1 MVIQNRIGLTSI
13 KKASKEKKE
22 FTQKLRSNPTPSEEK
37 LWEYLRAKKLGYKF
51 NRQAIIFGYIADF
64 WCLEKNLVVEVDGK
78 SHENRQEYDFKR
90 DAHLANVG
98 IKTIRFS
105 ASDIFQKIDTV
116 ITKIQ
121 NELSNR

>member
-64 WCLEKNLVVEVDGK
+64 WCPEKNLVVEVDGK

-90 DAHLANVG
+90 DTHLTNVG

-105 ASDIFQKIDTV
+105 ASDIFKKIDTV

-121 NELSNR
+121 NELNNR

>member
-64 WCLEKNLVVEVDGK
+64 WCLEKNHVVEVDGK
-78 SHENRQEYDFKR
+78 SHENRQEYDCKR

>member
-116 ITKIQ
+116 ITKIH

>member
-90 DAHLANVG
+90 DANLANVG

>member
-13 KKASKEKKE
+13 KKASQEKKE
-22 FTQKLRSNPTPSEEK
+22 FAQKLRSNPTPSEEI

-64 WCLEKNLVVEVDGK
+64 WCSEKNLVVEVDGK
-78 SHENRQEYDFKR
+78 SHEKRQEYDLTR
-90 DAHLANVG
+90 DIHLANVG